1 MIRRLFAL
9 FRSHRLDA
17 ELDEELRYHL
27 ESLET
32 EYRERG
38 LSLDEA
44 RLAARRDMGGVART
58 TEAYREQR
66 GLPLLETLWRDVR
79 FGVRSLGRTPG
90 ITAAVIATLSV
101 GIGANTAIFSVVNGV
116 LLKPLPYPNASALVS
131 VGHLGGAN
139 ADDELPSA
147 PYLYFTYREQ
157 NRTLAGIGLW
167 RTAASNVT
175 GLDRPEQVQTLLV
188 TSDILPVLGVPP
200 LAGRSFNEEDDAPG
214 APPTVILTYGYWQ
227 RRFGGDASV
236 LGRRLV
242 VDGQASTVI
251 GIMPA
256 VFTFLDAR
264 VDIIAPFQLDQSQ
277 VTLGRYVFSSIARLK
292 PDVPLSAASADLAR
306 LVRVAIE
313 RFPPPAGYTRE
324 RFLQRPIVPRLRPLK
339 QQVVGDASAMLWI
352 LMGALALVLL
362 IACANVANLLLA
374 RTSGRQQELAIRAAL
389 GASWTRLARELM
401 TESVVLGILGG
412 AAGLGVAYA
421 GLRLLVTLAPKN
433 LPRQQDIAID
443 LNVVLFALAVSLA
456 AGLLFGL
463 LPVLKYAKPGVA
475 PSLAGG
481 GRTMSQSR
489 ERHRARRAL
498 VVVQVA
504 IALVLLVCSGLMIRT
519 FEALSRVHPGFS
531 RPEQVQMT
539 HVAISFGDVSI
550 PEQVAR
556 TQHAILNHIAAIPGV
571 ASAAFVDLPPLAG
584 GNANDTVLTSETT
597 TYAEGQPRPLRR
609 FEFISPGFFQTLGM
623 PILNGRDLDWED
635 LYGGRLVALVAANLA
650 RAEWG
655 STSAA
660 IGKRVRASPADPWR
674 EIVGVVGDLHDD
686 GMSRRPPP
694 IVYFP
699 ALLDHFWG
707 APTIAFGS
715 ATFLVRS
722 DRAGTESFI
731 RELQKAVWDVNPNL
745 PLADVRT
752 LADVYHR
759 SLAQTSF
766 ALTMLA
772 TAAAM
777 GLLLGFIGIYGVIGY
792 VVSQRTQEIGIRMA
806 LGAQASA
813 LKRMFVGQ
821 GVGMAAV
828 GVATGLVVAAAL
840 TRLMS
845 SLLFGVSPLDFPTYA
860 AVLLMV
866 VAVAALAAYLPVRRA
881 IRGNLLSALRNS

>member
-339 QQVVGDASAMLWI
+339 QQVVG
-352 LMGALALVLL
+352 V
-362 IACANVANLLLA
+362 
-374 RTSGRQQELAIRAAL
+374 RA
-389 GASWTRLARELM
+389 
-401 TESVVLGILGG
+401 
-412 AAGLGVAYA
+412 
-421 GLRLLVTLAPKN
+421 
-433 LPRQQDIAID
+433 Q
-443 LNVVLFALAVSLA
+443 
-456 AGLLFGL
+456 
-463 LPVLKYAKPGVA
+463 
-475 PSLAGG
+475 
-481 GRTMSQSR
+481 
-489 ERHRARRAL
+489 
-498 VVVQVA
+498 
-504 IALVLLVCSGLMIRT
+504 CSG
-519 FEALSRVHPGFS
+519 
-531 RPEQVQMT
+531 
-539 HVAISFGDVSI
+539 
-550 PEQVAR
+550 
-556 TQHAILNHIAAIPGV
+556 
-571 ASAAFVDLPPLAG
+571 
-584 GNANDTVLTSETT
+584 
-597 TYAEGQPRPLRR
+597 Y
-609 FEFISPGFFQTLGM
+609 
-623 PILNGRDLDWED
+623 
-635 LYGGRLVALVAANLA
+635 
-650 RAEWG
+650 
-655 STSAA
+655 
-660 IGKRVRASPADPWR
+660 
-674 EIVGVVGDLHDD
+674 
-686 GMSRRPPP
+686 
-694 IVYFP
+694 
-699 ALLDHFWG
+699 
-707 APTIAFGS
+707 
-715 ATFLVRS
+715 
-722 DRAGTESFI
+722 
-731 RELQKAVWDVNPNL
+731 
-745 PLADVRT
+745 
-752 LADVYHR
+752 
-759 SLAQTSF
+759 
-766 ALTMLA
+766 
-772 TAAAM
+772 
-777 GLLLGFIGIYGVIGY
+777 
-792 VVSQRTQEIGIRMA
+792 
-806 LGAQASA
+806 
-813 LKRMFVGQ
+813 
-821 GVGMAAV
+821 
-828 GVATGLVVAAAL
+828 
-840 TRLMS
+840 
-845 SLLFGVSPLDFPTYA
+845 
-860 AVLLMV
+860 
-866 VAVAALAAYLPVRRA
+866 
-881 IRGNLLSALRNS
+881 